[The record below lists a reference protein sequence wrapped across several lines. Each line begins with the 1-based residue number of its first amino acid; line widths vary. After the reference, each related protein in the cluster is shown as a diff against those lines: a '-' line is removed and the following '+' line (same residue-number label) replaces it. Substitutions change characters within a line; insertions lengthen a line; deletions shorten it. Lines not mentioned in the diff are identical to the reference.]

1 MRRLALLVFVVALA
15 PVHPA
20 AASTVHACPADLS
33 AWRTALGAQW
43 IDCHQVADLTTTGNP
58 WTDPGSLTGMGFPP
72 PGSGTLDSHYTNP
85 TAPPVPGL
93 QIDGWFADGCNA
105 FQAEPVLTNKNGQP
119 WMPGCTPAPGAG
131 DCVSDCHHDA
141 AFVLRIP
148 DTWNAHLMTA
158 GTPGIRDQYA
168 SDFVL
173 SDYALE
179 KGWAYVSQDKGNM
192 GANFYRDGADEV
204 GSCGTPWCPG
214 AAIKEWNTR
223 MRQATSA
230 ARSLLG
236 SVASAYGLK
245 GVTRSYAAGVSN
257 GGYQVRRALETDT
270 APHRLY
276 DGGVDWEGT
285 LFTRSENLFSYLP
298 TSLAQWPG
306 NVNGDPAAVAAMA
319 AVGFNPQ
326 SQPLWNYHWTVYWG
340 LTQKVYRLEMDPEYT
355 AYTCSGTGAP
365 CVSPAAETVPP
376 TDPDAAYNVG
386 SRMAVVGPRIDAV
399 ANTGKIL
406 HPLITLHGDQ
416 DSLLP
421 IKTDSDLYAQMVAA
435 AGRSG
440 SFRYY
445 TVSGGNHVDPQFDDH
460 YGVDSYGDTVL
471 RPMLPSVRSALDGLS
486 AWVEAGTAPPA
497 THTLP
502 RPAGASAPDLANLCS
517 LS

>member
-1 MRRLALLVFVVALA
+1 
-15 PVHPA
+15 
-20 AASTVHACPADLS
+20 
-33 AWRTALGAQW
+33 
-43 IDCHQVADLTTTGNP
+43 
-58 WTDPGSLTGMGFPP
+58 
-72 PGSGTLDSHYTNP
+72 
-85 TAPPVPGL
+85 
-93 QIDGWFADGCNA
+93 
-105 FQAEPVLTNKNGQP
+105 
-119 WMPGCTPAPGAG
+119 
-131 DCVSDCHHDA
+131 
-141 AFVLRIP
+141 
-148 DTWNAHLMTA
+148 
-158 GTPGIRDQYA
+158 
-168 SDFVL
+168 
-173 SDYALE
+173 
-179 KGWAYVSQDKGNM
+179 
-192 GANFYRDGADEV
+192 
-204 GSCGTPWCPG
+204 
-214 AAIKEWNTR
+214 
-223 MRQATSA
+223 
-230 ARSLLG
+230 
-236 SVASAYGLK
+236 
-245 GVTRSYAAGVSN
+245 
-257 GGYQVRRALETDT
+257 
-270 APHRLY
+270 
-276 DGGVDWEGT
+276 
-285 LFTRSENLFSYLP
+285 
-298 TSLAQWPG
+298 
-306 NVNGDPAAVAAMA
+306 MA

-471 RPMLPSVRSALDGLS
+471 RPMLPCVRSALDALS